1 MPSPAGMIHD
11 GGKEAPEK
19 VAELDRRYDEVM
31 AAARS
36 EYEYE
41 PSSEYVLSLSGWS
54 GLVL

>member
-1 MPSPAGMIHD
+1 MIHD